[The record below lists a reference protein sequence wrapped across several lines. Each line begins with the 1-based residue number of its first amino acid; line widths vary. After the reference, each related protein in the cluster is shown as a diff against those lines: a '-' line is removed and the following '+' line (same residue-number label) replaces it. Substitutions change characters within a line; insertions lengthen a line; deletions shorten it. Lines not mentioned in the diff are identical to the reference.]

1 MSQGMSAVISSIQCP
16 HAHSSFHQLSS
27 LELVR
32 TKVCMSVLSRLI
44 ECGYASLPISESGG
58 ENW

>member
-16 HAHSSFHQLSS
+16 RAHSSFHQLSS

-32 TKVCMSVLSRLI
+32 TEVSMSVLSHLI
-44 ECGYASLPISESGG
+44 ECGHASLPICKSRG
-58 ENW
+58 EIW